1 MPRVATE
8 GGIEFVVHA
17 REQPF
22 EPPHVHVFYGGIE
35 VRIDLDRGQ
44 FMDDP
49 PRGKAA
55 AIMRAYRKH
64 AVTIRDAWEKYH
76 KR

>member
-1 MPRVATE
+1 MPRVAKE
-8 GGIEFVVHA
+8 GGIEFVVHL

-22 EPPHVHVFYGGIE
+22 EPPHVHVFYGSIE

-44 FMDDP
+44 FIDEP
-49 PRGKAA
+49 PPGKAA

-64 AVTIRDAWEKYH
+64 VVTIRDAWDKYH

>member
-1 MPRVATE
+1 MPTVARE
-8 GGIEFVVHA
+8 GGIEFVVYLK
-17 REQPF
+17 EQAF
-22 EPPHVHVFYGGIE
+22 EPPHVHVFCGGSE

-49 PRGKAA
+49 PPGKAT

-64 AVTIRDAWEKYH
+64 VVTIREAWERYH
-76 KR
+76 RR

>member
-1 MPRVATE
+1 M
-8 GGIEFVVHA
+8 
-17 REQPF
+17 
-22 EPPHVHVFYGGIE
+22 E

>member
-8 GGIEFVVHA
+8 GGIEFVVHL
-17 REQPF
+17 REQSF
-22 EPPHVHVFYGGIE
+22 EPPHVHVFYGGME

-49 PRGKAA
+49 PPGKAA
-55 AIMRAYRKH
+55 VILRAYRKH
-64 AVTIRDAWEKYH
+64 AVTIRNAWEQYP

>member
-22 EPPHVHVFYGGIE
+22 EPPHVHVFYGGME